1 MKRIRD
7 SLMKGMITDGR
18 NGESM
23 RVAVLGLGVEGLKAV
38 ESLRRRGHSVYASDI
53 RDDIELN
60 MEGVDVD
67 LGFHD
72 TERIAS
78 SDAVVLSPSFFGTDL
93 WERFSDRLLC
103 RVLRGHREP
112 VTVAVTGTNGKT
124 TTASMIAHVLE
135 SAGRRV
141 LLGGNAGGGFDG
153 YTEVILRASEEE
165 FDYMVVEV
173 CDMTLEFASRCFDI
187 DLVVLTNLG
196 EDHLDFHGSM
206 ENYRDSVAGFLEGRD
221 VVISEDEPHLREL
234 TVRARR
240 VMRYTPYRGELVL
253 DGEFNRLNA
262 GAAEEALKF
271 LGIPSEVTARH
282 LSGFRPV
289 AGRIRSFSVNGA
301 VVVAGKTDNPHA
313 MRALLSESDFD
324 VIILGTPRRSEEWRL
339 GILDEIAESPPEILV
354 LFPGLE
360 DTVEM
365 ALEHLRELRIPSE
378 VLTTHDPREIP
389 GMVREFSRE
398 YGRILVAGNGQDVLI
413 RIQEELE
420 AIASCS

>member
-1 MKRIRD
+1 
-7 SLMKGMITDGR
+7 
-18 NGESM
+18 M
-23 RVAVLGLGVEGLKAV
+23 RVAVLGLGAEGLKAV
-38 ESLRRRGHSVYASDI
+38 ESLRKRGNRVYASDI

-60 MEGVDVD
+60 LEGVDVD

-72 TERIAS
+72 TEKIAS
-78 SDAVVLSPSFFGTDL
+78 SDAVVLSPSLFGTEL

-103 RVLRGHREP
+103 RVLRGHRRP

-135 SAGRRV
+135 GTGRRV

-153 YTEVILRASEEE
+153 YTEIILRAAEEE
-165 FDYMVVEV
+165 FDYIVVEV
-173 CDMTLEFASRCFDI
+173 CDMTLEFASECFDI
-187 DLVVLTNLG
+187 DLAVITNLG

-206 ENYRDSVAGFLEGRD
+206 ENYRDSMARFLEGRD
-221 VVISEDEPHLREL
+221 VVISKDEPHLQEL

-240 VMRYTPYRGELVL
+240 VMEYTPYRGELVL
-253 DGEFNRLNA
+253 DGEFNRFNA

-271 LGIPSEVTARH
+271 LGIPSKVTARH
-282 LSGFRPV
+282 LSGFRAV
-289 AGRIRSFSVNGA
+289 AGRIRSFTVNDA
-301 VVVAGKTDNPHA
+301 LVVAGKTDNPHA

-324 VIILGTPRRSEEWRL
+324 VIFLGTPRRSEEWRL

-360 DTVEM
+360 DTVDM
-365 ALEHLRELRIPSE
+365 ALEHLRELSIPSE
-378 VLTTHDPREIP
+378 VITTHDPWDIP

-398 YGRILVAGNGQDVLI
+398 YGRILVAGNGQNVLI

-420 AIASCS
+420 GLASCA